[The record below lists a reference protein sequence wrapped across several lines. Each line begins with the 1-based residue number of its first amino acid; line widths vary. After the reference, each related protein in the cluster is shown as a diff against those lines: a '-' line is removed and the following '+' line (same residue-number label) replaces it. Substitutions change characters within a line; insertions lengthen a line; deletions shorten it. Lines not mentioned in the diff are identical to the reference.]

1 MHLKGWSLNLTQ
13 PVLERLSCTC
23 KMDFFFTI
31 NTYILTRIH
40 GLKKTSSLD
49 KMSRHSTCLILTVL
63 CFLKETRCNRLQ
75 PATQTH
81 TTHTPAGP
89 LCMISINRNVKYL
102 SICFQ
107 AAETVS
113 HSSSS
118 SPDKSDALLDFL
130 QRTKRKQQQGGLSN
144 CNFWQTFQKW
154 LENEMKWC
162 VFWRLCRYHWLG
174 TVSET
179 LLTWNINSFQ
189 GNTEKASKNHH
200 HGIISAGCINISDAC
215 SCCLHFF
222 SPPSSGA
229 FNSSLQQLL
238 LVLEAGK
245 WMSGISALKS

>member
-1 MHLKGWSLNLTQ
+1 MIFKFNTTSSWKTKLHLQDGF
-13 PVLERLSCTC
+13 
-23 KMDFFFTI
+23 FFFTI

-113 HSSSS
+113 HSSSR
-118 SPDKSDALLDFL
+118 SPDKSDALVDFL

-144 CNFWQTFQKW
+144 CNLWQTFQKW

-179 LLTWNINSFQ
+179 LLGWNINSFQ
-189 GNTEKASKNHH
+189 GNTLKKPQKTTTTAASRQAALT
-200 HGIISAGCINISDAC
+200 SAMLAAAVCIF
-215 SCCLHFF
+215 LWGFQ
-222 SPPSSGA
+222 
-229 FNSSLQQLL
+229 QQLAA
-238 LVLEAGK
+238 VASCFGG
-245 WMSGISALKS
+245 W